1 MPQSSIEIAEINL
14 VLDSVL
20 KQGKRSRHLT
30 RFIKMCQKIS
40 IINLINSKYR
50 DFLLKKTGCRLE
62 DIALDLIADLF
73 EEREGKFYQLNLY
86 FTDILDT
93 VKKIPEDVLHSK
105 LVTLVRSGA
114 NQKISD
120 IRQDF
125 GECYFRVKKAVN
137 ICLTR
142 KAQKFKKKVV
152 NDSTYIY
159 HSEEK
164 DPDLSKLEYPQE
176 QLLPE
181 LFKCKFKTYQVPEV
195 MNNIY
200 SIVNEQDEYSKALE
214 LNTLTNCVVG
224 FYKRRLDDVA

>member
-1 MPQSSIEIAEINL
+1 MPQSSATEINT
-14 VLDSVL
+14 VLHSVL
-20 KQGKRSRHLT
+20 AEGKRSRYLHK
-30 RFIKMCQKIS
+30 FIGVCQKIS

-73 EEREGKFYQLNLY
+73 EERNGKFYQLNLY
-86 FTDILDT
+86 FRDIISDIKTL
-93 VKKIPEDVLHSK
+93 PEDIVHSK

-142 KAQKFKKKVV
+142 KSNYFKKKVL

-159 HSEEK
+159 HFKEKEPELHKEEI
-164 DPDLSKLEYPQE
+164 PQDI
-176 QLLPE
+176 LLPE
-181 LFKCKFKTYQVPEV
+181 LFKCKFKTYQIPEV
-195 MNNIY
+195 MTNIY
-200 SIVNEQDEYSKALE
+200 TIVNEQDEYSKALE
-214 LNTLTNCVVG
+214 LNSLTNYVVG